1 MRRSAHR
8 DRRDALHNT
17 DRREETARERAG
29 RRLHLLRRK
38 PARAIRTGGIPAR
51 LLQRGVIILAAIPVL
66 EDDGA
71 LEPAPGS
78 VREGGQAAGTV
89 LSGDFQ
95 LGNEL
100 LPPGDPR
107 FYKTAVIL
115 LVAVRREQ
123 RAVRQAAHDG
133 VELEIRVLA
142 VAKHNADRVGPLAQQ
157 ACHVISD
164 IVDGARRVTFAGI
177 EQRIGERRAVERSAE
192 QPQAAHIEAR
202 VIHFPER
209 RLEIAGEQRRGGGI
223 ALPAVPLADPRG
235 LPVLREQPHL
245 PIGRLAPA
253 AVTAAAVPHLH
264 LPPAAAAGSQRPA
277 AVYKAGNRTR
287 VQNAGIPQISFVSRK
302 LLRRRS
308 HENPAGALQRFLPRF
323 PAGTGQAVAEHR
335 RLFRQA
341 KGIFQ
346 PLHAQP
352 FDFHFNHPPLRAAA
366 RSRPEHPACESCC
379 LVP

>member
-1 MRRSAHR
+1 MARLNPAQLLNLRAIGERAEHVALHRVIHHVADAVQRLVPARKAALLFAAGAHDAEAERVGGELLLPAAHLQILKALVAERGVPDLLAAALHAVRIEDLAAVALAPALRARRLIDALAVVRKQLGRLHVNPCAALLRLCPGKAQLRETRPVAAHVDQPGSMRRSAHR

-17 DRREETARERAG
+17 DRREETARERTG

-71 LEPAPGS
+71 LEPAPGY

-142 VAKHNADRVGPLAQQ
+142 VAKHNADRVGP
-157 ACHVISD
+157 
-164 IVDGARRVTFAGI
+164 
-177 EQRIGERRAVERSAE
+177 
-192 QPQAAHIEAR
+192 P
-202 VIHFPER
+202 
-209 RLEIAGEQRRGGGI
+209 
-223 ALPAVPLADPRG
+223 
-235 LPVLREQPHL
+235 
-245 PIGRLAPA
+245 
-253 AVTAAAVPHLH
+253 
-264 LPPAAAAGSQRPA
+264 
-277 AVYKAGNRTR
+277 
-287 VQNAGIPQISFVSRK
+287 
-302 LLRRRS
+302 
-308 HENPAGALQRFLPRF
+308 
-323 PAGTGQAVAEHR
+323 
-335 RLFRQA
+335 
-341 KGIFQ
+341 
-346 PLHAQP
+346 
-352 FDFHFNHPPLRAAA
+352 RAANL
-366 RSRPEHPACESCC
+366 SRHK
-379 LVP
+379 

>member
-1 MRRSAHR
+1 MIHHVADAVQRLVPARKAAFLFAAGAHDAEAERVGGELLLPAAHLHILKALVAERGVPALLAAALHAVRIEDLAAVALAPALRARRLIDALAVVREQLGGLHVNPCAALLRFRPGKAKFREARPVAAHVDQPGSVRRSPHG
-8 DRRDALHNT
+8 DRRDALHNA
-17 DRREETARERAG
+17 DRREETACERAG
-29 RRLHLLRRK
+29 RRLHLLRRV

-51 LLQRGVIILAAIPVL
+51 PLQRGVIILAAIPVL
-66 EDDGA
+66 EDNRA
-71 LEPAPGS
+71 LGPAPGAVGKGS
-78 VREGGQAAGTV
+78 RAAGAV

-107 FYKTAVIL
+107 FHKAAVIL

-223 ALPAVPLADPRG
+223 ALPAVPLADP
-235 LPVLREQPHL
+235 
-245 PIGRLAPA
+245 
-253 AVTAAAVPHLH
+253 
-264 LPPAAAAGSQRPA
+264 
-277 AVYKAGNRTR
+277 
-287 VQNAGIPQISFVSRK
+287 
-302 LLRRRS
+302 
-308 HENPAGALQRFLPRF
+308 
-323 PAGTGQAVAEHR
+323 
-335 RLFRQA
+335 
-341 KGIFQ
+341 
-346 PLHAQP
+346 
-352 FDFHFNHPPLRAAA
+352 
-366 RSRPEHPACESCC
+366 
-379 LVP
+379 